1 LQRHSPS
8 DSRFE
13 QTKTIPNAEMIQ
25 RDERKAAYSVSGRI
39 LSYIVC
45 DLSVLMRLETGK
57 LGAWVERKY
66 FFIDPLALIQIR
78 N

>member
-1 LQRHSPS
+1 
-8 DSRFE
+8 
-13 QTKTIPNAEMIQ
+13 MIQ

-57 LGAWVERKY
+57 LDAWVERKY